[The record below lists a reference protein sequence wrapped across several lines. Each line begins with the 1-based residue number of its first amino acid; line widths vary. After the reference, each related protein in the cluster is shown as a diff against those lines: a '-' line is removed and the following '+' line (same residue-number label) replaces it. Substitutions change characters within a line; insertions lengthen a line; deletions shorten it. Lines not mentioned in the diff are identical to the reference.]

1 MNLIKDGEYIIL
13 ALIAI
18 LILSVILS
26 AVIFA
31 LIMFPNIK
39 IN

>member
-18 LILSVILS
+18 LILSLILS
-26 AVIFA
+26 AEIFIL
-31 LIMFPNIK
+31 LI
-39 IN
+39 